1 MIKLKDILKENIY
14 EIGDAGMRIRPWRFD
29 GAKSDYRSAKEFKDF
44 VARYPEDDEFDGESW
59 YNFTTKQGTNYEV
72 QIDYIWLDSP
82 KYSGGFI
89 EIASVDFYAGDEYD
103 GRMDKSMSMTNKGEV
118 FEVMATITDIVIDW
132 INEWSKEF
140 YIDMITIEP
149 KLEEP
154 ERDMLHAPG
163 FKADMSKRGRLYK
176 AYIQKQIK
184 KLDTKYLF
192 ADRKG
197 RFEIYPASDKHDTY
211 VG

>member
-1 MIKLKDILKENIY
+1 MIKLKDILQENIN
-14 EIGDAGMRIRPWRFD
+14 EIGDAGMRIRPWKFD

-44 VARYPEDDEFDGESW
+44 VARYPEDDEFDGQSW
-59 YNFTTKQGTNYEV
+59 YKFTTKQGTDYEV
-72 QIDYIWLDSP
+72 SIEYIWMDSP
-82 KYSGGFI
+82 KYRGGFI
-89 EIASVDFYAGDEYD
+89 YQANVDFYAEGKYD
-103 GRMDKSMSMTNKGEV
+103 GYMDKSMSMTNKGEV
-118 FEVMATITDIVIDW
+118 FEVMATITDIVVDW

-184 KLDTKYLF
+184 KLDGKYLF

-211 VG
+211 IG